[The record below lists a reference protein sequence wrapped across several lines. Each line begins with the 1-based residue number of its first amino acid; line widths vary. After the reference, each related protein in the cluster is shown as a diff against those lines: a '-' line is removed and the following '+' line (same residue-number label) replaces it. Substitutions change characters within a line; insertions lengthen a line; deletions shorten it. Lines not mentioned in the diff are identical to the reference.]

1 MKNSLLWSALA
12 LAFAISFPVS
22 AQNSE
27 SVAYYMND
35 DGISSSKLILKTDV
49 VSIIHGEAP
58 FLLEYVLNQRLSAE
72 GGLGIL
78 LPYYVHDFVPLLV
91 DSKPNF
97 SNNSLGTS
105 LWLKFKLY
113 HTKAPELHYIDVTVH
128 HRNYSS
134 LDATDFSFNLGNQL
148 MVGQRMTFDY
158 SVGVGVRTQH
168 LKSSEYLFDTDT
180 PFTLIIPLQLKLGYL
195 L

>member
-1 MKNSLLWSALA
+1 MKNSLLWSVLA
-12 LAFAISFPVS
+12 LAFAIPFTIR

-27 SVAYYMND
+27 SNAYYMND
-35 DGISSSKLILKTDV
+35 GGIASSKVILKTDA

-58 FLLEYVLNQRLSAE
+58 FLLEYVLNQLLSAE

-78 LPYYVHDFVPLLV
+78 LPYYVHDLLPLIV
-91 DSKPNF
+91 DGKPNF

-113 HTKAPELHYIDVTVH
+113 HTKAAQLHYIDVTVH
-128 HRNYSS
+128 HRNYAS
-134 LDATDFSFNLGNQL
+134 LAATDFSFNLGNQL

-158 SVGVGVRTQH
+158 SIGVGVRTQH
-168 LKSSEYLFDTDT
+168 LKSSDYLFDTDT
-180 PFTLIIPLQLKLGYL
+180 PFTPIIPLQLKLGYL